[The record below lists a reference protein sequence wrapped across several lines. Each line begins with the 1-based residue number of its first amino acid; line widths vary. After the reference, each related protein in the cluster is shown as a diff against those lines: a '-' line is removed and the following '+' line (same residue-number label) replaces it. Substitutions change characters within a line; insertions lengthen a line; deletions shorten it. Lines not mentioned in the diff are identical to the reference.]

1 LDKFGNEVK
10 SLTIIP
16 SSGGAYN
23 IWKDDVLVFSKRD
36 EGRFPTSDDEVID
49 KLG

>member
-1 LDKFGNEVK
+1 LDRFGKDVK

-23 IWKDDVLVFSKRD
+23 IWKDDELIFSKHEVD
-36 EGRFPTSDDEVID
+36 RFPLSDDEVVS
-49 KLG
+49 KLA